1 MFSILSN
8 EFLRKFI
15 LNNDLIEVKFLIFEE
30 SAQVQIQNET
40 IDLFVINVGL
50 LNIFGLEFQN
60 FQNIQIK

>member
-1 MFSILSN
+1 MKIYL
-8 EFLRKFI
+8 
-15 LNNDLIEVKFLIFEE
+15 NDLIEVKFFIFEE